1 MEFSGNVLSAL
12 PNIISIITSEDFIII
27 RGKTSKQESLCMII
41 DSIGEASSKAQCLKS
56 IITTM
61 AKFQTSSHKLYLM
74 KDQENKA
81 IVGMLKVGT
90 KKLFIVQIINPCK
103 LAFDRPSD
111 KFRSFLK
118 KHYNLE
124 NFVQQPNNFVVFD
137 EYGLPD
143 IPTNLHLLNK
153 TLTRRHSSE
162 INLLSNEK
170 TPPSGTYHRHTRSLT
185 PNHHYYTSE
194 LISQQEHGKQSL
206 YEQINQ
212 DAPPPPYTPPPEQ
225 AGGSS
230 NTNTSVVTSEG
241 VATEQTRLNS
251 KPTQSYTVTKTY
263 SPTPN
268 LTYSPP
274 TNRGVYQPPETV
286 VLTAAVPLEALRTE
300 PVVTTCPHCRQ
311 ITDMKDS
318 YHSCPNCGKIMA
330 KYSRLDGKVFR
341 YRG

>member
-1 MEFSGNVLSAL
+1 MFE
-12 PNIISIITSEDFIII
+12 
-27 RGKTSKQESLCMII
+27 
-41 DSIGEASSKAQCLKS
+41 
-56 IITTM
+56 
-61 AKFQTSSHKLYLM
+61 Y
-74 KDQENKA
+74 
-81 IVGMLKVGT
+81 MLKNE
-90 KKLFIVQIINPCK
+90 QIINPCK

-185 PNHHYYTSE
+185 PNHHYYTSKRE

-311 ITDMKDS
+311 VVLSSVRFEIGGCTWLTSFALFFLGFGGGCCLIPFCITDMKDS